1 MFFRREA
8 VSFVQMFRT
17 ALETVSAKTVPKR
30 SNIRVAKMLDYRAGP
45 VTDDGRAALT
55 TGTPPGYNGP
65 MIAAEPPMMETERG
79 EKVLRVAIDGP
90 AGAGK
95 STVARQVAA
104 RLGLTYVDT
113 GAMYRA
119 LAWAVVEARIAPDDA
134 AAVCALA
141 ARLDVRLEPGGGVLV
156 DGQDAAG
163 EIRTPEI
170 SNLTSPLS
178 ALPCVR
184 TRMVAL
190 QQAMAR
196 RGGVVMEGRDIGTV
210 VLPDAEVKVFLI
222 ASLAERVRRR
232 GEELAQGGV
241 VLPPEE
247 LARDI
252 AARDARD
259 AERDVAP
266 MVPAHDA
273 VTLDSDGLNI
283 EAVVGQILVLCAKA
297 RASDGR

>member
-1 MFFRREA
+1 MG
-8 VSFVQMFRT
+8 V
-17 ALETVSAKTVPKR
+17 
-30 SNIRVAKMLDYRAGP
+30 
-45 VTDDGRAALT
+45 
-55 TGTPPGYNGP
+55 PPGYNGG
-65 MIAAEPPMMETERG
+65 MIAAKPCGAET
-79 EKVLRVAIDGP
+79 KTLRVAIDGP

-95 STVARQVAA
+95 STVARRVAL

-119 LAWAVVEARIAPDDA
+119 LAWAVLDRGIPPDDKE
-134 AAVCALA
+134 AVCALA
-141 ARLDVRLEPGGGVLV
+141 ARLDVRLEPGGCVLV
-156 DGQDAAG
+156 DGRDVAG

-190 QQAMAR
+190 QRAMAR

-210 VLPDAEVKVFLI
+210 VLPDAEVKVFLV
-222 ASLAERVRRR
+222 ASLGERVRRR
-232 GEELAQGGV
+232 REELALSGAAP
-241 VLPPEE
+241 PPEE

-259 AERDVAP
+259 AVRDVAP
-266 MVPAHDA
+266 MVPAPDA
-273 VTLDSDGLNI
+273 VTLDSDGLN
-283 EAVVGQILVLCAKA
+283 EDAVVARILALYAEA
-297 RASDGR
+297 EGRDGR

>member
-1 MFFRREA
+1 
-8 VSFVQMFRT
+8 
-17 ALETVSAKTVPKR
+17 
-30 SNIRVAKMLDYRAGP
+30 
-45 VTDDGRAALT
+45 
-55 TGTPPGYNGP
+55 
-65 MIAAEPPMMETERG
+65 MIDAEPLAT
-79 EKVLRVAIDGP
+79 KTLRVAIDGP

-95 STVARQVAA
+95 STVARRVAL
-104 RLGLTYVDT
+104 RLGYTYVDT

-119 LAWAVVEARIAPDDA
+119 LAWAVIDAGIAPDNDN
-134 AAVCALA
+134 AVCALA
-141 ARLDVRLEPGGGVLV
+141 ERLDVQLEPEGRVLV
-156 DGQDAAG
+156 DGRDVAG

-210 VLPDAEVKVFLI
+210 VLPDAEVKVFLV
-222 ASLAERVRRR
+222 ASLGERVRRR
-232 GEELAQGGV
+232 REELAATGV
-241 VLPPEE
+241 APPPEE

-259 AERDVAP
+259 AARDVAP
-266 MVPAHDA
+266 MVPAPDA
-273 VTLDSDGLNI
+273 VTLDSDGLGV
-283 EAVVGQILVLCAKA
+283 EAVVARILALCAEA
-297 RASDGR
+297 GGRDGR

>member
-1 MFFRREA
+1 
-8 VSFVQMFRT
+8 
-17 ALETVSAKTVPKR
+17 
-30 SNIRVAKMLDYRAGP
+30 
-45 VTDDGRAALT
+45 
-55 TGTPPGYNGP
+55 
-65 MIAAEPPMMETERG
+65 MIAAELSPTTKPPVPEPKT
-79 EKVLRVAIDGP
+79 LRVAIDGP

-95 STVARQVAA
+95 STVARRVAA
-104 RLGLTYVDT
+104 RLGYTYVDT

-119 LAWAVVEARIAPDDA
+119 LAWAVLDTRAAPDDA
-134 AAVCALA
+134 EAVCALA

-156 DGQDAAG
+156 DGHDIAG

-210 VLPDAEVKVFLI
+210 VLPDAEVKVFLV

-232 GEELAQGGV
+232 REELAETGSA
-241 VLPPEE
+241 PTAEE

-252 AARDARD
+252 AARDERD
-259 AERDVAP
+259 AARDVAP
-266 MVPAHDA
+266 MVAARDA
-273 VTLDSDGLNI
+273 VTLDSDGLDAD
-283 EAVVGQILVLCAKA
+283 AVVDEILALCAKA
-297 RASDGR
+297 GAKNG

>member
-1 MFFRREA
+1 M
-8 VSFVQMFRT
+8 
-17 ALETVSAKTVPKR
+17 P
-30 SNIRVAKMLDYRAGP
+30 
-45 VTDDGRAALT
+45 LT
-55 TGTPPGYNGP
+55 TRTPPGYNGL
-65 MIAAEPPMMETERG
+65 MIAAEPLSPMEAPETVP
-79 EKVLRVAIDGP
+79 KTLRVAIDGP

-104 RLGLTYVDT
+104 RLGYTYVDT

-119 LAWAVVEARIAPDDA
+119 LAWAVLDAHVAPGDSP
-134 AAVCALA
+134 AVCALA

-156 DGQDAAG
+156 NGQDVAG

-210 VLPDAEVKVFLI
+210 VLPDAEVKVFLV

-232 GEELAQGGV
+232 GEELAAVGRA
-241 VLPPEE
+241 PAAEE

-259 AERDVAP
+259 AARDVAP
-266 MVPAHDA
+266 MVPAPDA
-273 VTLDSDGLNI
+273 VTLDSDGLDAD
-283 EAVVGQILVLCAKA
+283 AVVNRILALCAKA
-297 RASDGR
+297 GGRNG